1 VQNDRQDGR
10 QPGCQ
15 DARGERANRHG
26 EGENGGYEA
35 NMSDSGAAALAFE
48 VAAPSAASYRVLARK
63 YRPARFEDLIGQEA
77 MVRTLSNAF
86 DLDRIHQAYILTGV
100 RGVGKTTT
108 ARILARAFNYEVPLR
123 EGRAAV
129 TRPTLHMNEL
139 GVHCQAIIESRHVDV
154 IEMDAASHTGI
165 DDVREII
172 EGARYRPVMARTKV
186 YIIDEVHML
195 SKQAF
200 NGLLKTLEEPPDHV
214 KFLFATTEIEKVPVT
229 VRSRCQRFDL
239 RRIEA
244 AALIG
249 FLRGICAKEGV
260 LIEDQALALIARAA
274 EGSARDAL
282 SLLDQAIAH
291 GASGYP
297 VAGLAIEPGG
307 SPRGAISA
315 ETVRLML
322 GLADRGHIID
332 LFQSVMEGKMAEAL
346 RGLRALYDSGADP
359 AAILIELAE
368 FVHLVTRLKIAPDA
382 QEDAAITPDER
393 SRGVGFAASL
403 SMQVLTRAWQLL
415 SKGMQEVKDS
425 DRPLAAADM
434 VLVRLA
440 YAADLP
446 TPDEA
451 LRKLA
456 SLTNN
461 FANALAAPGEGAKSA
476 GVASAA
482 GLSGREETR
491 GQACVLGPESR
502 NFGPLLFSG
511 AAAALA
517 PPRGAADHSIR
528 LARFEDVV
536 ALAAQHRDIQ
546 LKLALERDVRL
557 VRFEDGAIE
566 FATTPGAPAQLA
578 QTLTR
583 RLQEW
588 TGRRWVVAVSSEE
601 GAASLKEVADAKAQE
616 AIDGVRADP
625 LVRRALDVFPGAEI
639 IAVRAEETEA
649 AQPPNQGES
658 DDGDVG
664 FIDDSFTEA
673 DP

>member
-10 QPGCQ
+10 QLGRK
-15 DARGERANRHG
+15 DARGDCANGR
-26 EGENGGYEA
+26 NEA
-35 NMSDSGAAALAFE
+35 NMSDSGAAALPFE
-48 VAAPSAASYRVLARK
+48 VAAPSAAAYRVLARK

-108 ARILARAFNYEVPLR
+108 ARILARAFNYELPAR

-129 TRPTLHMNEL
+129 TRPTIHMNEL
-139 GVHCQAIIESRHVDV
+139 GVHCQKIIDSCHIDV

-172 EGARYRPVMARTKV
+172 MGARFGPAMARTKV

-239 RRIEA
+239 RRIDA
-244 AALIG
+244 GALIG

-260 LIEDQALALIARAA
+260 LIDDEALALIARAA

-291 GASGYP
+291 GPSDEPA
-297 VAGLAIEPGG
+297 AGLAIEPGG
-307 SPRGAISA
+307 RRGAISA
-315 ETVRLML
+315 ETLRLML
-322 GLADRGHIID
+322 GLADRGRIID

-346 RGLRALYDSGADP
+346 GGLRALYDSGADP

-368 FVHLVTRLKIAPDA
+368 FVHLVTRLKLAPTA

-393 SRGVGFAASL
+393 SRGARFAANL
-403 SMQVLTRAWQLL
+403 SMAVLTRAWQLL
-415 SKGMQEVKDS
+415 SKGVQEVKDS
-425 DRPLAAADM
+425 ARPLAAADM

-456 SLTNN
+456 SVTNN
-461 FANALAAPGEGAKSA
+461 FTNAPGEGAKGA
-476 GVASAA
+476 GAASAA
-482 GLSGREETR
+482 GSSGREETR
-491 GQACVLGPESR
+491 GLASAEGPEPR
-502 NFGPLLFSG
+502 NFALSALRSSG
-511 AAAALA
+511 AAPALA
-517 PPRGAADHSIR
+517 PPSGAADRSVR
-528 LARFEDVV
+528 VARFEDVV

-566 FATTPGAPAQLA
+566 FSTAPGASAQLA
-578 QTLTR
+578 QTLAR

-588 TGRRWVVAVSSEE
+588 TGRRWMVAVSNEA
-601 GAASLKEVADAKAQE
+601 GAASLKEVADARAQE

-639 IAVRAEETEA
+639 VAVRAEGTEA
-649 AQPPNQGES
+649 AQPPDQGES
-658 DDGDVG
+658 DDGEVG
-664 FIDDSFTEA
+664 STDDSYTEA